1 MMTKHPELKLKSIKT
16 LLIIFFTELVL
27 YVTRVAPL
35 SYAWR
40 ARSFTYFYA
49 HCLLQ
54 ILLYLMLKQSH
65 TNVLPHI
72 AWLICNHLWGRT
84 MLHYQAFLRVL
95 LCVWVYDNALSP

>member
-1 MMTKHPELKLKSIKT
+1 MTKHPELKLKSIKT

-65 TNVLPHI
+65 TNVLPHA
-72 AWLICNHLWGRT
+72 AWLICNQPSLGQNNAP
-84 MLHYQAFLRVL
+84 LPGFLACTLVCL
-95 LCVWVYDNALSP
+95 GL